1 MDSSNS
7 SRERDQSRICVES
20 IEEWNRVKQNFTDSM
35 VQLLNTKF
43 GERSSTEKD
52 ALLAHLI
59 QWRDKTFEIAKPNVR
74 INGINMEEFTE
85 EEEEQELEPY
95 DEVLDRRLWTHFSES
110 LAWQHT
116 LALRRRHEPINA
128 QNFIEDLILRER
140 EFEEENTPPYLDINV
155 PPMAP
160 TIIPGLPNELPEIDE
175 THGATL
181 QMLQDWRENLPKL
194 LEKAD
199 RVEAV
204 AAVDSRL
211 TP

>member
-20 IEEWNRVKQNFTDSM
+20 IDEWNRVKQNFTDSM
-35 VQLLNTKF
+35 VQLLNKKF
-43 GERSSTEKD
+43 GTGTSAEKA
-52 ALLAHLI
+52 ALLAHLM
-59 QWRDKTFEIAKPNVR
+59 QWRDRTFELAKPNVR
-74 INGINMEEFTE
+74 INGINMEEFVE

-116 LALRRRHEPINA
+116 LALRRRHEPVNA
-128 QNFIEDLILRER
+128 QNFIEDLLLRER
-140 EFEEENTPPYLDINV
+140 QFEEENTPPYLDITGPSVV
-155 PPMAP
+155 PSV
-160 TIIPGLPNELPEIDE
+160 IPGLPTELPEISD
-175 THGATL
+175 THVATM
-181 QMLQDWRENLPKL
+181 QMVQDWHENFPKL

-204 AAVDSRL
+204 ATVDSRL